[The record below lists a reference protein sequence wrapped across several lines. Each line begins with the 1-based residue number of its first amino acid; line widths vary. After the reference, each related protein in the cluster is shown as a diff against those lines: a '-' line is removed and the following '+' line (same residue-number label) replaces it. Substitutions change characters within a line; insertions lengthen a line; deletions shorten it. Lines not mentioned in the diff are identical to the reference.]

1 MVKNVVFDI
10 GGVLVKTDFDRFLN
24 TITKEL
30 NIPTKDLINKY
41 TNGFHLDYMKGKLTS
56 EQFVDIICKK
66 YNRTISVEKFEKL
79 WYLILLEQ
87 DDNVADIVD
96 YLHKQYQL
104 AIISNID
111 PWHYDYCKTNFS
123 VIGTFKRFFLSYECN
138 LLKPDP
144 QFFKLVL
151 EQLNEQPGQCLLI
164 DDRLDNIQA
173 AEKIGYQVIQF
184 KNAAQLLDDLKEMGI
199 MN

>member
-1 MVKNVVFDI
+1 MVTNVVFDI
-10 GGVLVKTDFDRFLN
+10 GGVLVKTDFNRFLHA
-24 TITKEL
+24 ITKEF
-30 NIPTKDLINKY
+30 NIPIEDLINKS
-41 TNGFHLDYMKGKLTS
+41 TNGVHLDYMKGKLTG

-66 YNRTISVEKFEKL
+66 YNQTISVEKFEKL
-79 WYLILLEQ
+79 WYLILSEQ
-87 DDNVADIVD
+87 NDDVADIVD
-96 YLHKQYQL
+96 CLHKQYHL

-123 VIGTFKRFFLSYECN
+123 VISTFKRFFLSYECN

-151 EQLNEQPGQCLLI
+151 EQLNEQPEQCLLI

-173 AEKIGYQVIQF
+173 AKKIGYQVIQF
-184 KNAAQLLDDLKEMGI
+184 KNGAQLQDDLKEMGI
-199 MN
+199 MT